1 MDFNELLKQK
11 KISKYKLSKESGVP
25 YSTISDISTG
35 KSKLEK
41 CSAETL
47 IRLCHVMNMS
57 VEELFPDIVYP
68 EIKKKT
74 VVKKQ
79 PTKKTSIE
87 NQTNNKT
94 VVEKQTKNKTAV
106 EKQTKNKTVV
116 EKQTN
121 KTQTEIKANLQ
132 QAPHKIPQTDE
143 IDLCYEDSIKSF
155 YELVDEKMEEL
166 GQLPFLIENIK
177 RKAVDSLYEKERIDD
192 CKYLLEI
199 LDQLCV
205 MYHFPMLKEYDYIRY
220 M

>member
-74 VVKKQ
+74 VVAK
-79 PTKKTSIE
+79 
-87 NQTNNKT
+87 QTNNKD
-94 VVEKQTKNKTAV
+94 VVV
-106 EKQTKNKTVV
+106 KQTKNKTVV

-121 KTQTEIKANLQ
+121 KTQTDIKPDLQ
-132 QAPHKIPQTDE
+132 QAPQKIPQTDE
-143 IDLCYEDSIKSF
+143 IDLSYEDSIKSF

>member
-74 VVKKQ
+74 AVK
-79 PTKKTSIE
+79 
-87 NQTNNKT
+87 
-94 VVEKQTKNKTAV
+94 
-106 EKQTKNKTVV
+106 KQTKNKTVV

-121 KTQTEIKANLQ
+121 KTQTDIKADLK
-132 QAPHKIPQTDE
+132 QAPQKIPQTDE
-143 IDLCYEDSIKSF
+143 IDLSYEDSIKSF